1 MHSHELEH
9 HKPGPYAPPL
19 KICLSGTAG
28 HRGFAGAWEWYGDS
42 QRLID
47 WIWLIGTFC
56 PPTVSRGGFW
66 LTSTALITPCNAL
79 HMRRDADPAGRWRRS
94 R

>member
-1 MHSHELEH
+1 
-9 HKPGPYAPPL
+9 
-19 KICLSGTAG
+19 
-28 HRGFAGAWEWYGDS
+28 
-42 QRLID
+42 
-47 WIWLIGTFC
+47 
-56 PPTVSRGGFW
+56 VSRGGFW